1 LNRFSSLLSV
11 IYARGKLL
19 AAMNATF
26 FGCVLIVVLVSE
38 YLLQPLPY
46 EGFRPPFPDI
56 VSADLP
62 LMFLSIFLCNL
73 AVSAI
78 VVVSVPG
85 FVFFPLSTG
94 FLLYRATIW
103 GLLLHYQ
110 PNWVLLLALPTLV
123 FEGEGYVFAAVG
135 GSIVG
140 ISWLRPKWIFTNDMN
155 SSRVAA
161 LRKALKE
168 YSAVLFFVA
177 VFLLVAAAIETLTLK
192 MLVI

>member
-1 LNRFSSLLSV
+1 VVS
-11 IYARGKLL
+11 ARGKLL
-19 AAMNATF
+19 AAMNAAF
-26 FGCVLIVVLVSE
+26 FVCVLIVVLVSE
-38 YLLQPLPY
+38 SVLQPLPS
-46 EGFRPPFPDI
+46 EGFRPSFPEIID
-56 VSADLP
+56 ADLP
-62 LMFLSIFLCNL
+62 LMFLVIFLYNL

-85 FVFFPLSTG
+85 FLFFPLSTG
-94 FLLYRATIW
+94 FLLYRAAIW

-123 FEGEGYVFAAVG
+123 FEGEGYVFAAAG
-135 GSIVG
+135 GSVVG

-168 YSAVLFFVA
+168 YLAILFFVT

-192 MLVI
+192 MLVT